1 MKAAAKIMKATEF
14 KTHCLAVL
22 DEVSQNRREFVVTK
36 HGKPV
41 AKVCPVD
48 ADAGQIYGCMKGTA
62 LAKDDL
68 FSTDE
73 EWDAEK

>member
-1 MKAAAKIMKATEF
+1 MKAAVETMKATDF

-22 DEVSQNRREFVVTK
+22 DEVSQNRREVVVTK

-48 ADAGQIYGCMKGTA
+48 ADAG
-62 LAKDDL
+62 
-68 FSTDE
+68 
-73 EWDAEK
+73 